1 MKKHN
6 LMTDAKTSKRFN
18 FRAKSLRLL
27 ILFEV
32 KNEIGLGMLRGC
44 GTSLKD
50 DSATIKRNEK

>member
-18 FRAKSLRLL
+18 FHAKILRLL

-32 KNEIGLGMLRGC
+32 KNEIGLGCLEVVGH
-44 GTSLKD
+44 
-50 DSATIKRNEK
+50 A